1 VRRKREAATLDGP
14 VTAATASP
22 ATPGA
27 TESSGLGDNRPGEP
41 LIESLADQARP
52 FIPIRFRR
60 AVDAAAFAGI
70 GAVLLSY
77 LRPGLLLSR
86 TTTTGGDT
94 GAQIYPPWYLMKH
107 LLPKGLLAGW
117 SPDWYAGFPAMHF
130 YFPLVPTFQAV
141 LGYIMPYQVSFK
153 LGTVLGTFFL
163 PIAAYLLFRLLRL
176 SFPAPL
182 IAAMFAVGFL
192 FMQSF
197 KISGGNI
204 ASSLAGEYSFGLG
217 LGLWLVFIGLSYRV
231 ATEDRGRPILAAVVL
246 ALAALSHLVPVV
258 MAILF
263 LPALIFWATRRHGV
277 RHAFLRLGVMF
288 VLAFALTAFWSIPF
302 VARLAYTTNLHWIPI
317 RGARFLFPREMRGYF
332 LGATF
337 GVVLALLGRDRRI
350 FVLLVPA
357 AGAVA
362 VFLLLPGGH
371 VWNGRFLPFWYLAI
385 VLTAAYFVSVVA
397 TYLMGS
403 LAALAQR
410 KRSQLRS
417 LPAVGALVI
426 AGMVVGIGGMKQLNG
441 KPTTFVDNWIA
452 WNYSGYESK
461 ASYPQLRNLF
471 DAMRGLPAG
480 RVFWEASPQYGRFGT
495 NDTLM
500 TLPYF
505 TGHPTMEGV
514 HYESSMSTPF
524 HFVLVS
530 EASDH
535 PFNPIPTLPYQQF
548 DLSRGIEHMR
558 LFDVRYY
565 VTWSDRA
572 HKAALGLRQFRHVR
586 DVGHFSIFELPA
598 TQVAIPRYEP
608 VVLKGGNW
616 TRENLKWFTAPGDL
630 DVPLVDDGPSSW
642 PRVDSYAP
650 NLPRIPLKDGGA
662 QIRAKMGDDE
672 IAFTTQAI
680 GEPHWIRTSY
690 FPNWKAEG
698 AIGPFLAS
706 PSLMMVIPTRQHVVL
721 RYQRTWAEWSGLVV
735 SLGALGLLAVPYT
748 RRRIAEIGN
757 A

>member
-1 VRRKREAATLDGP
+1 
-14 VTAATASP
+14 VTATELPSCTASGGGEP
-22 ATPGA
+22 DRADG
-27 TESSGLGDNRPGEP
+27 RPREP
-41 LIESLADQARP
+41 LIESIADQARP
-52 FIPIRFRR
+52 HIPIRFRR
-60 AVDAAAFAGI
+60 IVDAAAFGAI

-77 LRPGLLLSR
+77 FRPALLLSK
-86 TTTTGGDT
+86 TNTTGGDT

-107 LLPKGLLAGW
+107 LLPRGLLAGW
-117 SPDWYAGFPAMHF
+117 SPDWYAGFPALHF
-130 YFPLVPTFQAV
+130 YFPLVPMFQAV
-141 LGYIMPYQVSFK
+141 LGYIVPYQVSFK
-153 LGTVLGTFFL
+153 LGTILGTFFL

-204 ASSLAGEYSFGLG
+204 AGSLAGEYSYGLG

-263 LPALIFWATRRHGV
+263 LPALAFWAIRRHGV
-277 RHAFLRLGVMF
+277 RAAFLRLGVMF
-288 VLAFALTAFWSIPF
+288 GLAFALTAFWSIPF
-302 VARLAYTTNLHWIPI
+302 LARLAYTTNLHWIPI
-317 RGARFLFPREMRGYF
+317 RGARFLFPREIRDYF
-332 LGATF
+332 LGAAF

-362 VFLLLPGGH
+362 VFLFLPGGH
-371 VWNGRFLPFWYLAI
+371 VWNGRFLPFWYLTI

-397 TYLMGS
+397 IYLIGA
-403 LAALAQR
+403 LAPVAQR
-410 KRSQLRS
+410 KRPQLRW
-417 LPAVGALVI
+417 LPAAGALVI
-426 AGMVVGIGGMKQLNG
+426 AVMVVGIGSTKQLKG
-441 KPTTFVDNWIA
+441 KPTTFVDNWIE

-461 ASYPQLRNLF
+461 ASYPQLGNLF
-471 DAMRGLPAG
+471 DAMRRLPAG
-480 RVFWEASPQYGRFGT
+480 RIFWEASPQYGRFGT

-514 HYESSMSTPF
+514 HYESSLSTPF

-530 EASDH
+530 ETADH

-548 DLSRGIEHMR
+548 DLRRGIEHMR

-572 HKAALGLRQFRHVR
+572 RKAALGLRQFRHVR
-586 DVGHFSIFELPA
+586 DIGHFSIFELPA
-598 TQVAIPRYEP
+598 AQVVIPRYEP
-608 VVLKGGNW
+608 VVLKGGDW
-616 TRENLKWFTAPGDL
+616 TQENLKWFTTRGDL

-642 PRVDSYAP
+642 ARVDSHGP
-650 NLPRIPLKDGGA
+650 NLPHIALKDGGTEI
-662 QIRAKMGDDE
+662 QAKMGDDE
-672 IAFTTQAI
+672 IRFTTQAI

-690 FPNWKAEG
+690 FPNWRAEG

-706 PSLMMVIPTRQHVVL
+706 PSLMMVIPTQSHVVL
-721 RYQRTWAEWSGLVV
+721 RYERTWAEWSGLVMTI
-735 SLGALGLLAVPYT
+735 GALGLLAVPFT
-748 RRRIAEIGN
+748 RRWIAGFGN